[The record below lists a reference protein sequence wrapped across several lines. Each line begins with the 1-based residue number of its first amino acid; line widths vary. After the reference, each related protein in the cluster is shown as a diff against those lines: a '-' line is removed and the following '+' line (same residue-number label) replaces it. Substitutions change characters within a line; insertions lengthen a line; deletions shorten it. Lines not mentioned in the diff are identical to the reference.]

1 MFLIPFILNLWD
13 QSSEKKL
20 LVEPAYVA
28 AAAVAFC
35 VLVFVGAPAS
45 GATGMEIKQAVR
57 TQLRLAEAVEADYID
72 VTFSDG
78 AVELTGQVN
87 SLLAFDRAADIARAV
102 EGVESVVNRLEILAP
117 PITDRDIF
125 NRINAALEEDPAV
138 EAADVTPA
146 VDAGAVT
153 LAGTVHS
160 RAEKQI
166 AGRVAR
172 GVKGVQRVTNEL
184 SIRTPVERSDAEI
197 REDVRSRLDWDLWV
211 DAGLI
216 RVDVNNGAVG
226 LVGTVAS
233 AAERSRAY
241 RLARVAGV
249 ERVDMDQLAVDRAL
263 RDEMRRG
270 PAYGPEDPA
279 AIGEAVRSAMETDP
293 RVSPDDI
300 TAFYEDGQLILT
312 GTVDNLQAK
321 TAAARNAG
329 NTAGVRRVRNLLKV
343 RPPDARDDADI
354 AQSVREWLSWDPYVK
369 TDDLT
374 VSVQNGKVFLR
385 GDVRT
390 RFEKERAEELAGR
403 ARGAVDVA
411 NHLKARQPPATQ
423 KSDAELREAIRQE
436 IRWSPY
442 VDLDQVA
449 VKVQDGRVTLAGTVD
464 SWRES
469 HLAEKNAYEAG
480 ARRIQ
485 NFLDFEYGA
494 L

>member
-1 MFLIPFILNLWD
+1 MFLVPFLLNLWD
-13 QSSEKKL
+13 ASSQKKF
-20 LVEPAYVA
+20 LVEPAYVT

-35 VLVFVGAPAS
+35 VLIFVATPVS
-45 GATGMEIKQAVR
+45 GATDAEIKQAVR
-57 TQLRLAEAVEADYID
+57 TQLRLAEAVEADDID
-72 VTFSDG
+72 VALSDG
-78 AVELTGQVN
+78 AAELTGRVD
-87 SLLAFDRAADIARAV
+87 SLLAFDRAADVARAV

-117 PITDRDIF
+117 PVTDRDIF
-125 NRINAALEEDPAV
+125 NRINAALKEDPAV

-146 VDAGAVT
+146 VDTGVAT
-153 LAGTVHS
+153 LAGTVNS
-160 RAEKQI
+160 RAEKRI
-166 AGRVAR
+166 AGRLVR
-172 GVKGVQRVTNEL
+172 GVKGVQRVNNEL
-184 SIRTPVERSDAEI
+184 SVRTPVERSDAEI
-197 REDVRSRLDWDLWV
+197 REDIRNRLDWDLWL
-211 DAGLI
+211 DAGLV
-216 RVDVNNGAVG
+216 RVEVNDGVVE

-233 AAERSRAY
+233 AAERTRAY
-241 RLARVAGV
+241 RFAQVAGV
-249 ERVDMDQLAVDRAL
+249 ERVEMDQLAVDRAL

-270 PAYGPEDPA
+270 PAYGPEEPA
-279 AIGEAVRSAMETDP
+279 AIAEAVRSAMEIDP
-293 RVSPDDI
+293 RVSPNDI
-300 TAFYEDGQLILT
+300 TAFYEDGRLTLT

-329 NTAGVRRVRNLLKV
+329 NTAGVRRGRNLLKV
-343 RPPDARDDADI
+343 RPPDARDDGDI
-354 AQSVREWLSWDPYVK
+354 ARSVREWLSWDPYVK

-385 GDVRT
+385 GEVRT
-390 RFEKERAEELAGR
+390 RFEKERAGELAER

-411 NHLKARQPPATQ
+411 NHLEARQPPATQ

-480 ARRIQ
+480 ARSIQ

>member
-1 MFLIPFILNLWD
+1 
-13 QSSEKKL
+13 
-20 LVEPAYVA
+20 
-28 AAAVAFC
+28 
-35 VLVFVGAPAS
+35 
-45 GATGMEIKQAVR
+45 
-57 TQLRLAEAVEADYID
+57 
-72 VTFSDG
+72 
-78 AVELTGQVN
+78 
-87 SLLAFDRAADIARAV
+87 
-102 EGVESVVNRLEILAP
+102 
-117 PITDRDIF
+117 
-125 NRINAALEEDPAV
+125 
-138 EAADVTPA
+138 
-146 VDAGAVT
+146 
-153 LAGTVHS
+153 
-160 RAEKQI
+160 
-166 AGRVAR
+166 
-172 GVKGVQRVTNEL
+172 
-184 SIRTPVERSDAEI
+184 
-197 REDVRSRLDWDLWV
+197 
-211 DAGLI
+211 
-216 RVDVNNGAVG
+216 
-226 LVGTVAS
+226 
-233 AAERSRAY
+233 
-241 RLARVAGV
+241 
-249 ERVDMDQLAVDRAL
+249 
-263 RDEMRRG
+263 
-270 PAYGPEDPA
+270 
-279 AIGEAVRSAMETDP
+279 
-293 RVSPDDI
+293 VSPGDI
-300 TAFYEDGQLILT
+300 TVYYEDGRLTLT

-385 GDVRT
+385 GEVRT
-390 RFEKERAEELAGR
+390 RFEKERAGELAAR

-411 NHLKARQPPATQ
+411 NHLEARRPPATQ

-480 ARRIQ
+480 ARSIR

>member
-1 MFLIPFILNLWD
+1 MLLIPFLLNLWD
-13 QSSEKKL
+13 ESSEKKL

-35 VLVFVGAPAS
+35 VLVFVATPVS
-45 GATGMEIKQAVR
+45 GATGAEIKQAVR
-57 TQLRLAEAVEADYID
+57 TQLRRAEAVEADYID

-78 AVELTGQVN
+78 AAELTGRVD

-117 PITDRDIF
+117 PVTDRDIF
-125 NRINAALEEDPAV
+125 NRINAALAEDPAV

-146 VDAGAVT
+146 VETGEVT
-153 LAGTVHS
+153 LAGTVNS
-160 RAEKQI
+160 RAEKRI
-166 AGRVAR
+166 AGRLAR
-172 GVKGVQRVTNEL
+172 GVKGVQRVANEL

-216 RVDVNNGAVG
+216 RVEVNDGAVE

-233 AAERSRAY
+233 AAERNRAY
-241 RLARVAGV
+241 QLARVAGV
-249 ERVDMDQLAVDRAL
+249 ERVGVNKLAVDPAL

-279 AIGEAVRSAMETDP
+279 AIAKAVRSAFEIDP

-300 TAFYEDGQLILT
+300 TVFFEDGRLTLT

-343 RPPDARDDADI
+343 RPPDARDDGDV
-354 AQSVREWLSWDPYVK
+354 AQAVREWLSWDPYVK

-385 GDVRT
+385 GEVRT
-390 RFEKERAEELAGR
+390 RFEKERAEELAER

-411 NHLKARQPPATQ
+411 NHLEARQPPATQ
-423 KSDAELREAIRQE
+423 KSDAELREAVRRE

-442 VDLDQVA
+442 VDLDQVT
-449 VKVQDGRVTLAGTVD
+449 VKVQDGRVTLAGAVN

-469 HLAEKNAYEAG
+469 HLAEKSAYEAG
-480 ARRIQ
+480 ARNIQ